1 MKKRFIS
8 FALVCILLLIFPACS
23 SKQNNDYGG
32 DPMEFK
38 SFKLTENNCSVQ
50 NAVYRDAKQRT
61 EYILSII

>member
-1 MKKRFIS
+1 MKRRFIS

-38 SFKLTENNCSVQ
+38 SFKLTENNCSAQ
-50 NAVYRDAKQRT
+50 NAVY
-61 EYILSII
+61 E